1 MTSFLQPTVIRFVLG
16 ICLGVSL
23 TLSPRLFAAA
33 ADPEGVPP
41 KTDPGNNHSKIDDSK
56 IDFARDI
63 QPILAERCLLCHGP
77 DEAEAGLRLD
87 LAEHATRKLDSGET
101 AIRPGEP
108 EASELIR
115 RVTTDDPDKRMPP
128 EGEPLTVDQVR
139 MLREWVEQGGEYS
152 RHWAFEPIRQ
162 PTLPPVS
169 DPQWCVNGLD
179 RFVLAKLDELGIK
192 PSPEKGRESLIRR
205 LYADLIGLPP
215 TIEELDAFLTDG
227 RPDAYERVVDR
238 LLQSDHFG
246 ERWGRHWL
254 DMARYADSDGYE
266 KDKPRPNAWRYRD
279 WVIDAVN
286 RDLPLDRFAIE
297 QLAGDLIEGAS
308 PMQRL
313 ATAFHRQTLTNT
325 EGGADQEQFRV
336 EATFDRTET
345 TAAVWMALTM
355 GCARCHTH
363 KYDPL
368 SHRDYYRLFAI
379 FNAASETEI
388 EVLRDRDDDTELLAG
403 YAKQKSQHDAAV
415 ASLQRQIDD
424 LIAAEDP
431 QAKGLQTELDALQKS
446 PPQSPLMKVAV
457 LKEQGRT
464 THRLERGDFLQPA
477 EALTG
482 GVPEVLLE
490 LHPLNSRRPDQA
502 PDRLDLAIWLVDPNH
517 PLTPRVVVNQIWQ
530 RLFGRGLVPTL
541 NDFGVRG
548 ERPTH
553 PELLDWLAWRLP
565 RELKWSRKGLIK
577 EIVMSATYR
586 QASRHREELREID
599 PTNRWLARQN
609 RVRVEAEVVR
619 DLALASSGLLDP
631 RIGGPSVF
639 PPLPPG
645 VTELSYANNFS
656 WTLSTGGDRYRR
668 GMYTF
673 FKRTAPHPT
682 LITFDC
688 PDSNTTQVG
697 RETSNTP
704 LQALTLLN
712 NVVFAEAAVAM
723 ARRVIDEF
731 PGDDADRLRGAFRLT
746 LSRYPEQEELDR
758 FGELL
763 TAARGHYAAHPEDA
777 SKLVAI
783 AANGAVETKPMPT
796 ADVKTEQAEQTAHA
810 SPGDTAEKASPSDTA
825 ELAAWGSTLRI
836 LINLDEFIVRE

>member
-33 ADPEGVPP
+33 ADPEGAPP
-41 KTDPGNNHSKIDDSK
+41 KTDSGNNHPKIDDSK

-379 FNAASETEI
+379 FNAASETET
-388 EVLRDRDDDTELLAG
+388 EVLRDRDDDAGLLAG
-403 YAKQKSQHDAAV
+403 YAKQKAQHDAAV

-783 AANGAVETKPMPT
+783 AANDAVETKPTPT

-810 SPGDTAEKASPSDTA
+810 SPSDTAEKASPSDTA

>member
-33 ADPEGVPP
+33 ADPEGAPP
-41 KTDPGNNHSKIDDSK
+41 KTDSGNNHSKIDDSK

-108 EASELIR
+108 ETSELIC

-215 TIEELDAFLTDG
+215 TIEELDAFLTDD

-238 LLQSDHFG
+238 LLRSDHFG

-379 FNAASETEI
+379 FNAASETET
-388 EVLRDRDDDTELLAG
+388 EVLRDRDDDAGLLAG
-403 YAKQKSQHDAAV
+403 YAKQKAQHDAAV

-502 PDRLDLAIWLVDPNH
+502 PDRLDLAMWLVDPNH

-656 WTLSTGGDRYRR
+656 WTLSSGGDRYRR

>member
-23 TLSPRLFAAA
+23 TLSPRLFTAA
-33 ADPEGVPP
+33 ADPEGAPP
-41 KTDPGNNHSKIDDSK
+41 KTDSGNNHSKIDDSK

-215 TIEELDAFLTDG
+215 TIEELDAFLTDD

-379 FNAASETEI
+379 FNAASETET
-388 EVLRDRDDDTELLAG
+388 EVLRDRDDDAGLLAG
-403 YAKQKSQHDAAV
+403 YAKQKAQHDAAV

-783 AANGAVETKPMPT
+783 AANDAVETKPTPT

-810 SPGDTAEKASPSDTA
+810 SPSDTAEKASPSDTA

>member
-1 MTSFLQPTVIRFVLG
+1 
-16 ICLGVSL
+16 
-23 TLSPRLFAAA
+23 
-33 ADPEGVPP
+33 
-41 KTDPGNNHSKIDDSK
+41 
-56 IDFARDI
+56 
-63 QPILAERCLLCHGP
+63 
-77 DEAEAGLRLD
+77 
-87 LAEHATRKLDSGET
+87 
-101 AIRPGEP
+101 
-108 EASELIR
+108 
-115 RVTTDDPDKRMPP
+115 
-128 EGEPLTVDQVR
+128 
-139 MLREWVEQGGEYS
+139 
-152 RHWAFEPIRQ
+152 
-162 PTLPPVS
+162 
-169 DPQWCVNGLD
+169 
-179 RFVLAKLDELGIK
+179 
-192 PSPEKGRESLIRR
+192 
-205 LYADLIGLPP
+205 
-215 TIEELDAFLTDG
+215 
-227 RPDAYERVVDR
+227 
-238 LLQSDHFG
+238 
-246 ERWGRHWL
+246 
-254 DMARYADSDGYE
+254 MARYADSDGYE

-297 QLAGDLIEGAS
+297 QLAGDLIEGSS

-355 GCARCHTH
+355 GCARCHSH

-388 EVLRDRDDDTELLAG
+388 EVLRDRDDDAELLAG
-403 YAKQKSQHDAAV
+403 YAKQKSHHDAAV
-415 ASLQRQIDD
+415 ASLQRRIDD
-424 LIAAEDP
+424 LIAAEDS

-482 GVPEVLLE
+482 GVPEVLLDV
-490 LHPLNSRRPDQA
+490 HPLNSRRPDQA
-502 PDRLDLAIWLVDPNH
+502 PDRLDLAMWLVDPNH

-586 QASRHREELREID
+586 QESRHREELREID

-631 RIGGPSVF
+631 TIGGPSVF

-656 WTLSTGGDRYRR
+656 WTLSSGGDRYRR

-796 ADVKTEQAEQTAHA
+796 ADVKTEQTE
-810 SPGDTAEKASPSDTA
+810 PVPPSDTA
-825 ELAAWGSTLRI
+825 ELASWASTLRI

>member
-1 MTSFLQPTVIRFVLG
+1 MTSFLHPTVIRFVLG

-33 ADPEGVPP
+33 ADPEGAPP
-41 KTDPGNNHSKIDDSK
+41 KTDSGNNHSKIDDSK

-215 TIEELDAFLTDG
+215 TIEELDAFLTDD

-379 FNAASETEI
+379 FNAASETET
-388 EVLRDRDDDTELLAG
+388 EVLRDRDDDAELLAG
-403 YAKQKSQHDAAV
+403 YAKQKAQHDAAV

-502 PDRLDLAIWLVDPNH
+502 PDRLDLAMWLVDPNH

-553 PELLDWLAWRLP
+553 PVLLDWLAWRLP

-783 AANGAVETKPMPT
+783 AANDAVETKPTPT
-796 ADVKTEQAEQTAHA
+796 ADVKTEQAKQTAHA
-810 SPGDTAEKASPSDTA
+810 SPSDTAEKASPSDTA

>member
-1 MTSFLQPTVIRFVLG
+1 MTSFLQPTVIRCVLG

-33 ADPEGVPP
+33 ADPEGAPP
-41 KTDPGNNHSKIDDSK
+41 QTDPGNNHSKSDNSK

-128 EGEPLTVDQVR
+128 EGEPLTADQVR

-169 DPQWCVNGLD
+169 DPQWCLNELD
-179 RFVLAKLDELGIK
+179 RFVLAKLDDLGIK

-215 TIEELDAFLTDG
+215 TIEELDAFVTDD

-238 LLQSDHFG
+238 LLQSNHFG

-297 QLAGDLIEGAS
+297 QLAGDLIEGSS

-355 GCARCHTH
+355 GCARCHSH

-388 EVLRDRDDDTELLAG
+388 EVLRDRDDDAELLAG
-403 YAKQKSQHDAAV
+403 YAKQKSHHDAAV
-415 ASLQRQIDD
+415 ASLQRRIDD
-424 LIAAEDP
+424 LIAAEDS
-431 QAKGLQTELDALQKS
+431 QAKGLQNELDALQKS

-457 LKEQGRT
+457 LKEQGRP

-490 LHPLNSRRPDQA
+490 VHPLNSRRPDQA
-502 PDRLDLAIWLVDPNH
+502 PDRLDLAMWLVDPNH

-586 QASRHREELREID
+586 QESRHREELRAID

-631 RIGGPSVF
+631 TIGGPSVF

-656 WTLSTGGDRYRR
+656 WTLSSGGDRYRR

-731 PGDDADRLRGAFRLT
+731 PGDDNDRLRGAFRLT
-746 LSRYPEQEELDR
+746 LSRYPEEDELDR
-758 FGELL
+758 FRELL

-777 SKLVAI
+777 SKLVTI
-783 AANGAVETKPMPT
+783 AAHGAVETKPMPT
-796 ADVKTEQAEQTAHA
+796 ADVKTEQAEPVP
-810 SPGDTAEKASPSDTA
+810 SSDTA
-825 ELAAWGSTLRI
+825 ELAAWASTLRI

>member
-1 MTSFLQPTVIRFVLG
+1 
-16 ICLGVSL
+16 
-23 TLSPRLFAAA
+23 
-33 ADPEGVPP
+33 
-41 KTDPGNNHSKIDDSK
+41 
-56 IDFARDI
+56 
-63 QPILAERCLLCHGP
+63 
-77 DEAEAGLRLD
+77 
-87 LAEHATRKLDSGET
+87 
-101 AIRPGEP
+101 
-108 EASELIR
+108 
-115 RVTTDDPDKRMPP
+115 
-128 EGEPLTVDQVR
+128 
-139 MLREWVEQGGEYS
+139 
-152 RHWAFEPIRQ
+152 
-162 PTLPPVS
+162 
-169 DPQWCVNGLD
+169 
-179 RFVLAKLDELGIK
+179 
-192 PSPEKGRESLIRR
+192 
-205 LYADLIGLPP
+205 
-215 TIEELDAFLTDG
+215 
-227 RPDAYERVVDR
+227 
-238 LLQSDHFG
+238 
-246 ERWGRHWL
+246 
-254 DMARYADSDGYE
+254 
-266 KDKPRPNAWRYRD
+266 
-279 WVIDAVN
+279 
-286 RDLPLDRFAIE
+286 
-297 QLAGDLIEGAS
+297 
-308 PMQRL
+308 
-313 ATAFHRQTLTNT
+313 
-325 EGGADQEQFRV
+325 
-336 EATFDRTET
+336 
-345 TAAVWMALTM
+345 
-355 GCARCHTH
+355 
-363 KYDPL
+363 
-368 SHRDYYRLFAI
+368 
-379 FNAASETEI
+379 
-388 EVLRDRDDDTELLAG
+388 
-403 YAKQKSQHDAAV
+403 
-415 ASLQRQIDD
+415 
-424 LIAAEDP
+424 
-431 QAKGLQTELDALQKS
+431 
-446 PPQSPLMKVAV
+446 MKVAV

-490 LHPLNSRRPDQA
+490 VHPLNSRRPDQA
-502 PDRLDLAIWLVDPNH
+502 PDRLDLAMWLVDPNH

-656 WTLSTGGDRYRR
+656 WTLSSGGDRYRR

-723 ARRVIDEF
+723 ARRVMDEF

-783 AANGAVETKPMPT
+783 AANDAVETKPTPT
-796 ADVKTEQAEQTAHA
+796 ADVKTEQAKQTAHA
-810 SPGDTAEKASPSDTA
+810 SPSDTAEKASPSDTA

>member
-33 ADPEGVPP
+33 ADPEGAPP
-41 KTDPGNNHSKIDDSK
+41 KTDSGNNHSKIDDSK

-108 EASELIR
+108 EASELIC

-215 TIEELDAFLTDG
+215 TIEELDAFLTDD

-238 LLQSDHFG
+238 LLRSDHFG

-379 FNAASETEI
+379 FNAASETET
-388 EVLRDRDDDTELLAG
+388 EVLRDRDDDAGLLAG
-403 YAKQKSQHDAAV
+403 YAKQKAQHDAAV

-656 WTLSTGGDRYRR
+656 WTLSSGGDRYRR

-783 AANGAVETKPMPT
+783 AANDAVETKPTPT

-810 SPGDTAEKASPSDTA
+810 SPSDTAEKASPSDTA

>member
-33 ADPEGVPP
+33 ADPEGAPP
-41 KTDPGNNHSKIDDSK
+41 KTDSGNNHPKIDDSK

-215 TIEELDAFLTDG
+215 TIEELDAFLTDD

-379 FNAASETEI
+379 FNAASETET
-388 EVLRDRDDDTELLAG
+388 EVLRDRDDDAGLLAG
-403 YAKQKSQHDAAV
+403 YAKQKAQHDAAV

-490 LHPLNSRRPDQA
+490 VHPLNSRRPDQA
-502 PDRLDLAIWLVDPNH
+502 PDRLDLAMWLVDPNH

-656 WTLSTGGDRYRR
+656 WTLSSGGDRYRR

-783 AANGAVETKPMPT
+783 AANDAVETKPTPT

-810 SPGDTAEKASPSDTA
+810 SPSDTAEKASPSDTA

>member
-33 ADPEGVPP
+33 ADPEGAPP

-108 EASELIR
+108 ETSELIR

-139 MLREWVEQGGEYS
+139 MLREWVEQGAEYS

-169 DPQWCVNGLD
+169 DPQWCVNELD

-215 TIEELDAFLTDG
+215 TIEELDAFLTDD
-227 RPDAYERVVDR
+227 RPEAYERVVDR

-379 FNAASETEI
+379 FNAASETET
-388 EVLRDRDDDTELLAG
+388 EVLRDRDDDAGLLAG
-403 YAKQKSQHDAAV
+403 YAKQKAQHDAAV

-490 LHPLNSRRPDQA
+490 VHPLNSRRPDQA

-656 WTLSTGGDRYRR
+656 WTLSSGGDRYRR

-723 ARRVIDEF
+723 ARRVMDEF

-783 AANGAVETKPMPT
+783 AANDAVETKPTPT
-796 ADVKTEQAEQTAHA
+796 ADVKTEQAKQTAHA

>member
-33 ADPEGVPP
+33 ADPEGAPP
-41 KTDPGNNHSKIDDSK
+41 KTDPGNNHSK

-108 EASELIR
+108 ETSELIR

-139 MLREWVEQGGEYS
+139 MLREWVEQGAEYS

-169 DPQWCVNGLD
+169 DPQWCVNELD

-215 TIEELDAFLTDG
+215 TIEELDAFLTDD
-227 RPDAYERVVDR
+227 RPEAYERVVDR

-379 FNAASETEI
+379 FNAASETET
-388 EVLRDRDDDTELLAG
+388 EVLRDRDDDAGLLAG
-403 YAKQKSQHDAAV
+403 YAKQKAQHDAAV

-490 LHPLNSRRPDQA
+490 VHPLNSRRPDQA

-656 WTLSTGGDRYRR
+656 WTLSSGGDRYRR

-723 ARRVIDEF
+723 ARRVMDEF

-783 AANGAVETKPMPT
+783 AANDAVETKPTPT
-796 ADVKTEQAEQTAHA
+796 ADVKTEQAKQTAHA